1 VSRLLATVGLRFL
14 RRHPWQT
21 WLTVLGVALGV
32 GVVVAV
38 DLANESARR
47 AFALSMEGLVGRAT
61 HQVVGPPDGFDDAV
75 YRTLRVRH
83 GVRPSAPVLEGHV
96 RVAGD
101 TYHLVGVDPFAERPF
116 RDATGDRPR
125 GDLVRLLTEPGAV
138 LLGAPSARRLGVGP
152 GDTLAV
158 DGPGGRQSLPVVGL
172 LEGPRSAA
180 YEGLLVADL
189 ATAQELL
196 QRVGRLD
203 RIDLVADPAAAE
215 RLAPLLPPGLRIE
228 PAAQRQ
234 SALLQMTAAF
244 QLNLQAMGLLALV
257 VGALLVYNTMTFSVL
272 RRRTVLGTLRL
283 LGATRAQVVGRV
295 LAESLLLGLAGGL
308 LGLVLGVAVGSG
320 LVRLVTRTIND
331 LYFTLAVTAF
341 DVSPALLAKGLLLG
355 LASAALA
362 AAVPAWEAGRTDPAA
377 ARRRSRLERR
387 AHGRAPWLAAAGLAL
402 AAAGIVLAL
411 YPSRALGLAFAALF
425 LVILGYSLLVPG
437 LLVVLARLLLPPAN
451 ALFGTAGRLALRA
464 VDAGLSRTGVAV
476 AALCVAVA
484 ATVGVGIMVE
494 SFRDTVARWL
504 GQTLRADLYVS
515 APGTAS
521 NRTDGVLP
529 ADVPERL
536 RALPG
541 VAGLSKGRTVQAD
554 GTAGPVLLLALE
566 LGPLSHRG
574 FDFKGPVLPDL
585 WEGFAA
591 GAVVL
596 ASEPYAWR
604 HRVGVGDVVTLHA
617 ADGPR
622 GFRIGGVFRDYG
634 TDRGMLVMD
643 RAAYARAW
651 RDDAVSTVGV
661 FLADPA
667 GLDAALA
674 AVRGR
679 LADGGQAVLVRAN
692 RAIREQSL
700 AIFDRTFAI
709 TGVLRLLAVG
719 VAFIGVLSALMAL
732 QLERARDHAVLRAL
746 GLTPGQLGRLG
757 LIETGVMGLLA
768 GLLALPLGWALAE
781 LLIHVVNR
789 RSFGWSMDSLLPPGV
804 LAQAVALAVVA
815 ALLAGLY
822 PALRMARARP
832 AAALRDE

>member
-1 VSRLLATVGLRFL
+1 MSGLLTTAGLRFL

-21 WLTVLGVALGV
+21 WLTILGVALGV

-47 AFALSMEGLVGRAT
+47 AFALSLEGLVGRAT
-61 HQVVGPPDGFDDAV
+61 HHVVGPPDGFDDQV
-75 YRTLRVRH
+75 YRELRVVHRA
-83 GVRPSAPVLEGHV
+83 RPSAPVVEGYL
-96 RVAGD
+96 RNRGAAF
-101 TYHLVGVDPFAERPF
+101 HLIGVDPFAERPF
-116 RDATGDRPR
+116 RDATGDRPQ
-125 GDLVRLLTEPGAV
+125 GDLARLLTEPNSV
-138 LLGAPSARRLGVGP
+138 LLGAPSARRLDIGA
-152 GDTLAV
+152 GDTLVV
-158 DGPGGRQSLPVVGL
+158 DGPGGKVQLTVVGL

-180 YEGLLVADL
+180 YEGVLAADI
-189 ATAQELL
+189 ATAQEVL

-203 RIDLVADPAAAE
+203 RIDLIADDAAIA

-228 PAAQRQ
+228 PAARRQ
-234 SALLQMTAAF
+234 AALAQMTAAF
-244 QLNLQAMGLLALV
+244 ELNLQAMGLLALV

-272 RRRTVLGTLRL
+272 RRRAVLGTLRL
-283 LGATRAQVVGRV
+283 IGATRRQVFWRV
-295 LAESLLLGLAGGL
+295 LAESLLLGLIGGL
-308 LGLVLGVAVGSG
+308 IGLALGVAVGSG

-331 LYFTLAVTAF
+331 LYFTLTVTAF
-341 DVSPALLAKGLLLG
+341 AVSPALLAKGLLLG
-355 LASAALA
+355 LGSAALA
-362 AAVPAWEAGRTDPAA
+362 AAGPAWEAAHTEPAA
-377 ARRRSRLERR
+377 ARRRASLERR
-387 AHGRAPWLAAAGLAL
+387 THGQAPWLALGGTALLGTGLGL
-402 AAAGIVLAL
+402 TLVPDRGLVLA
-411 YPSRALGLAFAALF
+411 FTALF
-425 LVILGYSLLVPG
+425 LVILGYSLVVPG
-437 LLVVLARLLLPPAN
+437 VLVVLARAFLRPAG

-484 ATVGVGIMVE
+484 ATVGVGVMVE

-529 ADVPERL
+529 AEVPERL
-536 RALPG
+536 RSLPG
-541 VAGLSKGRTVQAD
+541 VRGISKGRTVQAD
-554 GTAGPVLLLALE
+554 GTDGPVLLLAVE
-566 LGPLSHRG
+566 LGPDSHRG
-574 FDFKGPVLPDL
+574 FDFKGPAPPGL

-591 GAVVL
+591 GELVL

-604 HRVGVGDVVTLHA
+604 RAVGVGDAVVLHA
-617 ADGPR
+617 AQGPR
-622 GFRIGGVFRDYG
+622 RFRIGGVFRDYG
-634 TDRGMLVMD
+634 TDRGMLVID
-643 RAAYARAW
+643 RAAYAQAW
-651 RDDAVSTVGV
+651 NDPAVSTVGV

-667 GLDAALA
+667 DLDAALG
-674 AVRGR
+674 AVQGQ
-679 LADGGQAVLVRAN
+679 LADLGQALLVRAN

-709 TGVLRLLAVG
+709 TGVLRLLAIG
-719 VAFIGVLSALMAL
+719 VAFIGILSALMAL
-732 QLERARDHAVLRAL
+732 QLERGREHAVLRAL
-746 GLTPGQLGRLG
+746 GLTPGQLVRLG
-757 LIETGVMGLLA
+757 LIETGAMGLLA

-804 LAQAVALAVVA
+804 LFQAVALAVAA
-815 ALLAGLY
+815 ALLAGLF